1 MDFQLPDLD
10 KSEFIQSV
18 RFLGAS
24 DGLPRHLANALRPL
38 RSDEIVRLEATGNVC
53 SDWSVVLVAHDFT
66 SQGVVGNHFIGRCV
80 LGSFRAAADTPT
92 GVYHSTIK
100 DSVVGDDCAVY
111 RCPLVDSTILDHS
124 VQAVAVRTA
133 GRMDAAAPAYA
144 NGLELS
150 VGIETGG
157 REIEVFAD
165 LDHDL
170 AQLVLRRSVGGEPAT
185 EYRDIVAEYR
195 RRADLPWT
203 YVGPG
208 CTLDSSIIV
217 ASWVGA
223 GSSVTDNALVRGS
236 TLLSG
241 HEEPIV
247 VAGGAH
253 VVDSIL
259 QWGSSVESQAMV
271 RRSVLLE
278 HSHCERHGQ
287 IAESIIAANT
297 SIGEGEVTAS
307 FVGPFVAAHHQSLM
321 IALFWPEGRGNIGYG
336 ANVGSNHTSRAPDQ
350 EAWPGEGMFF
360 GLDCSVKFP
369 ANFSQSPYSVIATG
383 VITAP
388 QRLAFPFS
396 LITQITDLDEVPEGL
411 NLLIPAWMLRKNVYA
426 LMRNEAKFR
435 RRNKARR
442 SDFDFDI
449 FRPDIMTMMEDGRR
463 RLVAIE
469 ERGAQDVYLPGDIDG
484 LGANVLRER
493 DRREAIK
500 AYDEYVRLGCYRRS
514 RPDDLTEKER
524 NDYGSLLV
532 TLLDGVRSSRERD
545 ITRGDSIIPDYR
557 QTHPEIDD
565 DHFVRETVS
574 SIKRTLAALDLP
586 DLVAKLD

>member
-1 MDFQLPDLD
+1 MDFQLPDLNT
-10 KSEFIQSV
+10 SEFIRSV
-18 RFLGAS
+18 RFLATS
-24 DGLPRHLANALRPL
+24 NGLPRHLADAVRPL
-38 RSDEIVRLEATGNVC
+38 RSDEITRLEEAGNVC
-53 SDWSVVLVAHDFT
+53 ADWSAVRVAHDFT
-66 SQGVVGNHFIGRCV
+66 PTTVVANHFIGTCV
-80 LGSFRAAADTPT
+80 LGRFHRRDGIPA
-92 GVYHSTIK
+92 GIYHSTIK
-100 DSVVGDDCAVY
+100 DSVIGEDCAVY
-111 RCPLVDSTILDHS
+111 RCPMIEATILDRSVHS
-124 VQAVAVRTA
+124 IAVRTT
-133 GRMDAAAPAYA
+133 GKREDAAPAYA

-157 REIEVFAD
+157 REIEIFAD

-170 AQLVLRRSVGGEPAT
+170 AESVLRRGTGGAPQA
-185 EYRDIVAEYR
+185 YRDIVAEYR
-195 RRADLPWT
+195 RGADLPWT
-203 YVGPG
+203 YIGSE
-208 CTLDSSIIV
+208 CTLDSSIVV

-223 GSSVTDNALVRGS
+223 GSSIIDNALVRGS

-241 HEEPIV
+241 EEEPV
-247 VAGGAH
+247 VVSGGAH

-259 QWGSSVESQAMV
+259 QWGVSVGSQALV
-271 RRSVLLE
+271 QRSVLLE
-278 HSHCERHGQ
+278 HSHCERHGK

-307 FVGPFVAAHHQSLM
+307 FVGPFVAAHHQSLV

-369 ANFSQSPYSVIATG
+369 ANFSRSPYSVIATG
-383 VITAP
+383 VVTAP

-396 LITQITDLDEVPEGL
+396 LVTEITDLDDVPAGL

-442 SDFDFDI
+442 SEFDFDI
-449 FRPDIMTMMEDGRR
+449 FRPAIMTMMEDALH

-469 ERGAQDVYLPGDIDG
+469 DRGTQDVYLPGDIDG

-493 DRREAIK
+493 DRKEAIT
-500 AYDEYVRLGCYRRS
+500 AYEDYIRLGRYRRAHPGS
-514 RPDDLTEKER
+514 LTEGER
-524 NDYGSLLV
+524 RDYGNLLIA
-532 TLLDGVRSSRERD
+532 LSAGVRSSRERD
-545 ITRGDSIIPDYR
+545 TARGDSVIPDYR

-565 DHFVRETVS
+565 DHFVRQTVS
-574 SIKRTLAALDLP
+574 SIKRTLATLDVP
-586 DLVAKLD
+586 DLAAKLD